1 MQIKQNIII
10 YTRTATVH
18 CIRRFRLNRFCSPC
32 TACML
37 LTIPTFRVNQL
48 VKAIVDHED
57 TGPDWPRL
65 SIHLRPTNATIAA
78 RNHTVGVGLHF
89 E

>member
-18 CIRRFRLNRFCSPC
+18 CIRRFCWCRLNFEPVLLSLYC
-32 TACML
+32 L
-37 LTIPTFRVNQL
+37 YVVLTIPTFRVNQL

-57 TGPDWPRL
+57 TGPDAHDGGGHFPG
-65 SIHLRPTNATIAA
+65 P
-78 RNHTVGVGLHF
+78 VGTPGHIRA
-89 E
+89 